1 MGKIDVDNKGRCLV
15 YSIQLQKV
23 SELAR
28 RGETKRQGGDFVGA
42 ISDFDLALQLD
53 PHDVSAL
60 RSRGDA
66 KRMLDDF
73 TGAIADLDAALKL
86 EPRNAFALR
95 SRGDAK
101 RMLDDHMGA
110 IHDLDLALQLEPRN
124 PVALSSRGDAKRMLD
139 DGMGAIADLDIALQM
154 DPKNSFALSSRAASK
169 RLMGD
174 FMGAIADLDRA
185 LEMEPTDAFALRRR
199 GEAKR
204 LARDFVGAIQDLDL
218 ALVIEPANSL
228 ALWRR
233 GEAKRQQGDAMGALG
248 DLNLALQ
255 LEPINA
261 TALCSRSD
269 TKLMLQDYSGAM
281 EDLDAAVQLE
291 PDNATALRSRGELKR
306 LSGDFQG
313 SIHDL
318 DRSLQLEPQNAVA
331 LSSRGDAKR
340 MLDDCQ
346 GALADL
352 DLALELEPNNALDL
366 ARRGEV
372 KREQGD
378 FAGAIDDLDLAL
390 ELEPRN
396 VVALSSRGDAKRML
410 NDCVGAL
417 EDLDLAL
424 QIEPDNPFA
433 LCCRGEAKKMEE
445 SRWFVQKADSL
456 GPLNCLM
463 SQQLKWAII
472 GAGPVGLTLALT
484 LAESMQSRGLDAE
497 VAKVEIFLSWIERAE
512 NSKWQRKPG
521 TLSVEMVTLQDPVL
535 DSLSPEL
542 RGAFEAAGSSPR
554 PSGRSAPVAGIE
566 MKLLAKAQQPPFNT
580 YIRIHDYAET
590 DAQPEWLSSLCCDV
604 IVTDSAVTRRSFPG
618 AFVNPAAPHVDVE
631 AQQLPLSDAEGNES
645 NLVEADFALGI
656 NLSFGASKQAR
667 FNAIFS
673 MAQNIYQLS
682 SDEASESGCLNI
694 RITKEEYYE
703 LLDATGRTPE
713 SDGGTLIRLFGE
725 EDLHLIIDEKP
736 SMLQLRLPWLRRRI
750 AEGFKLYGL
759 QLEQMTSITGVQLR
773 PAYAQCFY
781 HVLDGAAENTPK
793 LLLLTGEAAIS
804 DHFWPCRG
812 LNSGLKSAAAI
823 VKMWLQCETLAE
835 GAGKYN
841 SFMDK
846 LRRFEMQQRSAP
858 RQQLP
863 WGGALLRS
871 MESPEAQSLDA
882 MAREQEEVNRQS
894 FLENCKLWRDFLQQS
909 EGWPHESVT
918 DEDLEQQL
926 YKTIGPKELELHLMV
941 CSASTRPSSAV
952 SSTSSRRSG
961 SVAGIER
968 PWLTNPKCHWLE
980 PVDPSSDEH
989 WLR

>member
-1 MGKIDVDNKGRCLV
+1 LERDRTACNSNHKTKYKLLKARF
-15 YSIQLQKV
+15 QP
-23 SELAR
+23 R
-28 RGETKRQGGDFVGA
+28 RGETKRQAGDFVGA

-73 TGAIADLDAALKL
+73 AGAIEDLDAALKL

-101 RMLDDHMGA
+101 RMVDDHMGA

-124 PVALSSRGDAKRMLD
+124 PVALSSRGDAKRMLED
-139 DGMGAIADLDIALQM
+139 SMGAIADLDIAIQM
-154 DPKNSFALSSRAASK
+154 DPKNAFALSSRAASK

-174 FMGAIADLDRA
+174 FLGAIADLDRA
-185 LEMEPTDAFALRRR
+185 LEMDPTDAFALRRR

-218 ALVIEPANSL
+218 ALVIEPANAL

-233 GEAKRQQGDAMGALG
+233 GEAKRQQGDVMGAMG

-269 TKLMLQDYSGAM
+269 TKLMLQDYMGAM

-291 PDNATALRSRGELKR
+291 PANAAALRSRGELKR

-313 SIHDL
+313 SIEDL

-352 DLALELEPNNALDL
+352 DLALELDPNNALDL

-378 FAGAIDDLDLAL
+378 FAGAINDLDFAL

-433 LCCRGEAKKMEE
+433 LCCRGEAKKIEE

-484 LAESMQSRGLDAE
+484 LAESMQSRGLDPE
-497 VAKVEIFLSWIERAE
+497 VATVEIYLSWIEQD
-512 NSKWQRKPG
+512 NSKWQRKRG

-542 RGAFEAAGSSPR
+542 RSAFTGGSSPR

-566 MKLLAKAQQPPFNT
+566 MKLLEKAQQPPFNT

-590 DAQPEWLSSLCCDV
+590 DVQPMWLSSLCCDV
-604 IVTDSAVTRRSFPG
+604 IVSDSALTRRAFPG
-618 AFVNPAAPHVDVE
+618 AFVNPAAPQVDVE

-682 SDEASESGCLNI
+682 SDEVSDSGCLNI

-703 LLDATGRTPE
+703 LLDATGRNPE
-713 SDGGTLIRLFGE
+713 SAGGSPIRLFGE
-725 EDLHLIIDEKP
+725 EDLHLITDEKP

-759 QLEQMTSITGVQLR
+759 QLEQMTFITGVQLR
-773 PAYAQCFY
+773 PAYTQCFY
-781 HVLDGAAENTPK
+781 HVLRDEAAASNGPK
-793 LLLLTGEAAIS
+793 LLLLAGEAAIA

-871 MESPEAQSLDA
+871 MESPEAQSLNT
-882 MAREQEEVNRQS
+882 MATEQEEVNMQS

-918 DEDLEQQL
+918 DEDLEEQL

-941 CSASTRPSSAV
+941 SVLPLAPAAPSAAPPPAAPPRRASTGRGSRVLSAIGWNQIQV
-952 SSTSSRRSG
+952 PMNIG
-961 SVAGIER
+961 
-968 PWLTNPKCHWLE
+968 
-980 PVDPSSDEH
+980 
-989 WLR
+989 